1 MSSELDGLLEQL
13 RLRASDADLSGLE
26 TAISRRIA
34 GERASSSQ
42 PGLKFQLAVVCT
54 AFVLGMVV
62 AEIRGSSAMPKRLNS
77 ELIVLSD
84 DGAFAPSVRL
94 GGGT

>member
-1 MSSELDGLLEQL
+1 MSNDLDGLLAQL
-13 RLRASDADLSGLE
+13 RSRASDADLSGLE

-34 GERASSSQ
+34 REQASRNV
-42 PGLKFQLAVVCT
+42 PGLKLQLAVVCT
-54 AFVLGMVV
+54 ALILGLAV
-62 AEIRGSSAMPKRLNS
+62 AEIRGYSAMPQGLNS

-84 DGAFAPSVRL
+84 DGVLAPSVRL